1 MTRTALF
8 VAVASALVGAA
19 SLAFAAD
26 APKPKGPTTKPSAT
40 KPAAV
45 DPKPVNKICPVEG
58 GDHEIDPKVT
68 TVYQAKTIAFCC
80 RDCIDEFNKN
90 PEKYAKGI
98 K

>member
-8 VAVASALVGAA
+8 AAVASALVGAA
-19 SLAFAAD
+19 TLAFAAD

-40 KPAAV
+40 KPV
-45 DPKPVNKICPVEG
+45 DPKPVNKFCAVEG
-58 GDHEIDPKVT
+58 GDHDVDPKVT
-68 TVYQAKTIAFCC
+68 VVYQGKTIGFCC
-80 RDCIDEFNKN
+80 RDCVDEFNKN